1 MKPDADQ
8 ESIIALKAQIEA
20 KQHPKGGKQPRGTDW
35 KLIPLKPG
43 ESRLKVITINGK
55 RLTYYWCQNHQ
66 RWTIHKPQDC
76 RLKAQT

>member
-20 KQHPKGGKQPRGTDW
+20 KQHPKGGKQPRGKDW

-55 RLTYYWCQNHQ
+55 
-66 RWTIHKPQDC
+66 
-76 RLKAQT
+76 